1 MNRRK
6 KIFNRVVNPLLS
18 KYLTD
23 PHGSETSIA
32 KNIPMK
38 YLKYFKEKNIKEMY
52 TNLKNTK
59 NFSIYKL
66 KKIYYL
72 IKLKFN

>member
-1 MNRRK
+1 
-6 KIFNRVVNPLLS
+6 
-18 KYLTD
+18 
-23 PHGSETSIA
+23 
-32 KNIPMK
+32 MK

-72 IKLKFN
+72 IQLKFN